1 MQIRLRVRGTN
12 SSPQRAAQF
21 IASIFNTEYNLTVC
35 LCVCVSVFLFGY
47 MCEYV

>member
-35 LCVCVSVFLFGY
+35 LCVCERVFVWV
-47 MCEYV
+47 YV